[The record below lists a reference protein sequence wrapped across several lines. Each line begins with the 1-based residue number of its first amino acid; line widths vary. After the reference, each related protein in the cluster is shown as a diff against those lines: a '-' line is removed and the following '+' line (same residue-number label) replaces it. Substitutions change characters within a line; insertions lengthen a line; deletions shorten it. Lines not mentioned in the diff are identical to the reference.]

1 MRRQVVHWS
10 LLFLILFL
18 VSAHFGYNRF
28 FNHAFGIRG
37 LKENILSKINGVTY
51 LMTRLILIFRLN
63 IDPDLPVISKAGR
76 YKEAERAYSKALEL
90 KPDYWIARNNLT
102 KLLMDKKK

>member
-1 MRRQVVHWS
+1 MAMFYLGSLLAYASRRWVLVYIASPLLFIMAVLTKEVALTLPLALILWDCCCKSSMRRQVVHWS

-37 LKENILSKINGVTY
+37 LKENILSQINGVT
-51 LMTRLILIFRLN
+51 
-63 IDPDLPVISKAGR
+63 
-76 YKEAERAYSKALEL
+76 
-90 KPDYWIARNNLT
+90 
-102 KLLMDKKK
+102 